1 VFRRLNIKSELNINR
16 KERVIM
22 VETTPPRRI
31 GRSILALLA
40 GILVGAGLSIATDAL
55 LHAAGIFPELGGRM
69 SDGLF
74 VLATTYRIVYAIIGS
89 YVIAWLAPDR
99 PMGHALIGGFLG
111 LIVSVI
117 GAVATWNRD
126 LGPHWYPIMLAVTAL
141 PCAWVGGKL
150 RLMHSPRAG

>member
-1 VFRRLNIKSELNINR
+1 
-16 KERVIM
+16 M

-55 LHAAGIFPELGGRM
+55 LHTAGIFPELGGRM

-74 VLATTYRIVYAIIGS
+74 ALATTYRIVYAIIGS

-99 PMGHALIGGFLG
+99 PMGHAVIGGVLG
-111 LIVSVI
+111 LVVSVI

-150 RLMHSPRAG
+150 RLMHSLRAG